1 MSQRLTF
8 TSVALVALLGLAA
21 CGEKPQE
28 IHQGSGV
35 KQDASA
41 YSGVGNSQYAQP
53 GWKAGDKGSWE
64 QQLKARAQYGQNDYT
79 RLGAQ
84 QQPR

>member
-1 MSQRLTF
+1 MKQGLTF
-8 TSVALVALLGLAA
+8 TALAIGALLGLSA

-28 IHQGSGV
+28 MTGHGV
-35 KQDASA
+35 KQDGAA
-41 YSGVGNSQYAQP
+41 YTGVGQSQYAQP

-79 RLGAQ
+79 RVGAQ